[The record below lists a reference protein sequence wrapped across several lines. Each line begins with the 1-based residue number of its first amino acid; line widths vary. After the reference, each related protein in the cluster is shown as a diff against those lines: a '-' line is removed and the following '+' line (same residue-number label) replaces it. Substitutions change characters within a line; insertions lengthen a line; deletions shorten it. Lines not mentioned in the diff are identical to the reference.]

1 MTERSTLRENPFKSI
16 IRTKTRQGMYE
27 NNFSYAINALKELC
41 ASLLKSQIFISAS
54 NLQG

>member
-27 NNFSYAINALKELC
+27 NNFSYAINALKELR